1 MSTPEGRMFYIRALL
16 KAESG
21 QDLVEYGL
29 LAAFI
34 AISAVATLRLI
45 EPLVL
50 AIWNVI
56 QAAIETV

>member
-1 MSTPEGRMFYIRALL
+1 MFYIKALL

-34 AISAVATLRLI
+34 AISSVATLRLL
-45 EPLVL
+45 EPLVI

-56 QAAIETV
+56 QNAIESV

>member
-1 MSTPEGRMFYIRALL
+1 MFYIKALL

-45 EPLVL
+45 EPLVI

-56 QAAIETV
+56 QTAIESV